1 MDFFNENIKKE
12 VKEQLNKLED
22 DVQLIY
28 FSQKVDCQFCEE
40 VKKLL
45 SELSALSN
53 KLKFV
58 EYNFQN
64 DRSKAEEL
72 GIDKVPGIVVKKQD
86 EDYGI
91 KFYGIPSGYEFA
103 SLMHSLLLVSN
114 GKHDLKDNLVEK
126 IKNIDKSVHIQVFV
140 TPTCPYCPAAV
151 VNAHKMAY
159 LSDKITAD
167 MIEASEFP
175 DMSTKFSVSGVPKT
189 VINNEKSFTGAYPI
203 NDLISEVEKALC

>member
-64 DRSKAEEL
+64 DRSKAEDL
-72 GIDKVPGIVVKKQD
+72 CIDKGP
-86 EDYGI
+86 
-91 KFYGIPSGYEFA
+91 
-103 SLMHSLLLVSN
+103 
-114 GKHDLKDNLVEK
+114 
-126 IKNIDKSVHIQVFV
+126 
-140 TPTCPYCPAAV
+140 
-151 VNAHKMAY
+151 
-159 LSDKITAD
+159 
-167 MIEASEFP
+167 
-175 DMSTKFSVSGVPKT
+175 
-189 VINNEKSFTGAYPI
+189 
-203 NDLISEVEKALC
+203 

>member
-1 MDFFNENIKKE
+1 
-12 VKEQLNKLED
+12 
-22 DVQLIY
+22 
-28 FSQKVDCQFCEE
+28 
-40 VKKLL
+40 
-45 SELSALSN
+45 
-53 KLKFV
+53 
-58 EYNFQN
+58 
-64 DRSKAEEL
+64 
-72 GIDKVPGIVVKKQD
+72 
-86 EDYGI
+86 
-91 KFYGIPSGYEFA
+91 
-103 SLMHSLLLVSN
+103 MHSLLLVSN